1 MHDFYLEE
9 GSGWTVTHG
18 YSRNVTNPDHRSIVV
33 QDNARV
39 HTAKLTQDAFR
50 ELDIHTMRWPANSP
64 DLNPIE
70 NVWAILKSRINKRRR
85 RPLTKQEMADAISE
99 EWEYLQPEDFQAAI
113 DSMPRRVQL
122 VIEAAGGP
130 IRY

>member
-9 GSGWTVTHG
+9 GSG

-39 HTAKLTQDAFR
+39 HTAKLTQDTFR
-50 ELDIHTMRWPANSP
+50 ESDIHTMRWPANSP
-64 DLNPIE
+64 DLNPIK
-70 NVWAILKSRINKRRR
+70 NVWAILKSRINKRRP

-99 EWEYLQPEDFQAAI
+99 EWEYLQPEAFQAAI

>member
-1 MHDFYLEE
+1 MD
-9 GSGWTVTHG
+9 
-18 YSRNVTNPDHRSIVV
+18 IVV
-33 QDNARV
+33 TFQIPIIVALLSKTMPEYIV

-64 DLNPIE
+64 DLNPIK
-70 NVWAILKSRINKRRR
+70 NVWAILKSRINKRRP

-99 EWEYLQPEDFQAAI
+99 EWEYLQPEAFQAAI

>member
-9 GSGWTVTHG
+9 DSGWIVTYG
-18 YSRNVTNPDHRSIVV
+18 YNRHDPNPNHRSIVV

-39 HTAKLTQDAFR
+39 HMAKHTQDAFR
-50 ELDIHTMRWPANSP
+50 ESDIHTMRWPANSP

-70 NVWAILKSRINKRRR
+70 NVWAILKSRINKRRP
-85 RPLTKQEMADAISE
+85 RPLTKQEMSDAISE
-99 EWEYLQPEDFQAAI
+99 EWEILQPEDYQAAV
-113 DSMPRRVQL
+113 DSMPRRVQQ
-122 VIEAAGGP
+122 VIEAAGSP